1 MRKLNEFQYFNKSTI
16 KYILILPLYCSFYS
30 TANKA
35 DKKTKDRLKAI
46 QQSIAQNN
54 LPQLKSI
61 LKDGNIQNAAGRS
74 PLYWAV
80 SQRNIEIAEWLIKDK
95 KININIQTRFGKTAL
110 HRACLLNDLKMV
122 QLLLKYKA
130 KVNITDNKKRTPLHY
145 TVQKHYSKPKQ
156 RKKQLQ
162 IVQLL
167 AKNKTSLNAQS
178 VLLETPLHIAVY
190 MGNNQMASFLLQYK
204 PNLSKKNIY
213 GQTVLHQAVLGAIHF
228 PKRLKRYESIVQ
240 KLLSHTIDT
249 TAFDKEGK
257 TALHYTAEKGLTS
270 IGKIILEHNS
280 SSIDLQTKKGGWT
293 ALHLSAVN
301 RHIEM
306 SRLLIEKGADVNKQD
321 HSESTPLYLAVGSGD
336 KEIVALLLKSK
347 AQVFFKNAKTG
358 KSLFKPETT
367 KKLKDLLKQFKK
379 DS

>member
-1 MRKLNEFQYFNKSTI
+1 MKNFKFLQYFNKNTI

-35 DKKTKDRLKAI
+35 DKKTLKAI
-46 QQSIAQNN
+46 QNSIAQNN
-54 LPQLKSI
+54 LSQLKSI
-61 LKDGNIQNAAGRS
+61 LKNGNIQNAAGRS

-80 SQRNIEIAEWLIKDK
+80 AQGNREIAEWLIVNK
-95 KININIQTRFGKTAL
+95 KVNINIQTRFGKTAL
-110 HRACLLNDLKMV
+110 HTACLLNDLEMV

-130 KVNITDNKKRTPLHY
+130 KVNITDKKKLTPLHY
-145 TVQKHYSKPKQ
+145 TVQKHYSTPKK

-167 AKNKTSLNAQS
+167 IKNKAPLNAQS
-178 VLLETPLHIAVY
+178 VLLETPLHTAVY
-190 MGNNQMASFLLQYK
+190 MGNNQIVSLLLQQK
-204 PNLSKKNIY
+204 PNLSQKNIY
-213 GQTVLHQAVLGAIHF
+213 RQTILHQAVLGAVAF
-228 PKRLKRYESIVQ
+228 PKRLKHYERIVQ
-240 KLLSHTIDT
+240 LIVSHKIDT
-249 TAFDKEGK
+249 TIFDKEGK
-257 TALHYTAEKGLTS
+257 TALHYTAENGLTS
-270 IGKIILEHNS
+270 IGKIILEHNT
-280 SSIDLQTKKGGWT
+280 SSINLQTKKGGWT
-293 ALHLSAVN
+293 ALHLSSAN

-367 KKLKDLLKQFKK
+367 KKLKDLLNQLKT

>member
-1 MRKLNEFQYFNKSTI
+1 MRKFKSAQYFNKDTI

-35 DKKTKDRLKAI
+35 DKKTLSKLKAI
-46 QQSIAQNN
+46 QQSINQNK

-61 LKDGNIQNAAGRS
+61 LKDGNIQNEAGQN

-80 SQRNIEIAEWLIKDK
+80 SQRNTEIAEWLIKDK

-110 HRACLLNDLKMV
+110 HTACLLNDLKMV
-122 QLLLKYKA
+122 QLLLKYNA
-130 KVNITDNKKRTPLHY
+130 KINITDKKKRTPLHY
-145 TVQKHYSKPKQ
+145 AVQNHHPTLKK
-156 RKKQLQ
+156 RKIQLK

-167 AKNKTSLNAQS
+167 IKNKASLNAQS
-178 VLLETPLHIAVY
+178 VLLETPLHTAVHK
-190 MGNNQMASFLLQYK
+190 GNNQIAGLLLQYK
-204 PNLSKKNIY
+204 SNLSLKNIY
-213 GQTVLHQAVLGAIHF
+213 NQTILHQAVLGAVEF
-228 PKRLKRYESIVQ
+228 PKRLKHYEKIVQ
-240 KLLSHTIDT
+240 MTVSHKIDT
-249 TAFDKEGK
+249 AVFDKEGK
-257 TALHYTAEKGLTS
+257 TALHYTAENGLSS

-293 ALHLSAVN
+293 ALHLSAAN

-358 KSLFKPETT
+358 KNLFKPETT
-367 KKLKDLLKQFKK
+367 KKLKDLLNQFKK
-379 DS
+379 ES